1 MSTTEETIKEMI
13 TAMERKGWRITEQ
26 RKDLA
31 ALFAEEDVYLSPKDV
46 YDHMKEKYPTVSL
59 DTIYRNL
66 RLLNE
71 MKVLEQFHLS
81 DTIKF
86 KARCQTHHHH
96 HVICVNCEK
105 TYTFEFCPMQYV
117 SNLPEQFNILN
128 HKFEIFGHCADCK
141 PVQ

>member
-1 MSTTEETIKEMI
+1 MPTKEETIKEMI

-31 ALFAEEDVYLSPKDV
+31 ALFAGDDVYLSPKDV
-46 YDHMKEKYPTVSL
+46 YDHMKAKYPTVSL

-71 MKVLEQFHLS
+71 MNVLEQFHLS

-96 HVICVNCEK
+96 HVICVGCEK

-117 SNLPEQFNILN
+117 SGLPEQFNILN

-141 PVQ
+141 PE